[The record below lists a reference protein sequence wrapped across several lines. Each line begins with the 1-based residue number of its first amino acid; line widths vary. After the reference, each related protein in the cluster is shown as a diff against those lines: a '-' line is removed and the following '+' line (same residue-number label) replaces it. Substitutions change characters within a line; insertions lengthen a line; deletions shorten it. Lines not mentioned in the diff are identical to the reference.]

1 MPAVDYPPLTLEV
14 MDMVGD
20 KWTLLVVYILGDGA
34 LRFSE
39 LRRRAAPVS
48 QKMLTQTLRALER
61 HAMVERTVLPTAPPQ
76 VEYALTGLGRS
87 FLAAAGVICAWTR
100 DNLPALEAARDAFDR
115 QREAA

>member
-1 MPAVDYPPLTLEV
+1 
-14 MDMVGD
+14 
-20 KWTLLVVYILGDGA
+20 
-34 LRFSE
+34 
-39 LRRRAAPVS
+39 
-48 QKMLTQTLRALER
+48 
-61 HAMVERTVLPTAPPQ
+61 MVERTVLPTAPPQ